1 MSTIIKKQSAQLVNN
16 MKKIIFTSR
25 LDGDTSRGAYHLCK
39 IAPQLS
45 ETYPDLQIIIIG
57 GGTEYPRI
65 AQISSKINLKLNR
78 ELIFALGTQSNPS
91 NFYDENTL
99 FVGVSR
105 AALEAMSRG
114 SPAIL
119 LGNEGY
125 LGLLDESKLKRA
137 LQTNFTCRGNP
148 ICTPEELLCEINLY
162 FSLPAPEQKH
172 LSHLSKQTVKKHFS
186 ADQMAR
192 ETLTFYRETIQFYSA
207 KPQKITLC
215 GYYGKGNLGDET
227 IYLALKN
234 AILKAT
240 SDRATIQILN
250 TKNPIKIA
258 KILLKTDLFVFGGG
272 SLIQNS
278 TSNASLFYYLAVIFA
293 ASVFAQN
300 KIMLANGIGPIK
312 GAVFHQKI
320 LERLTAHALNTFDF
334 ISVRDSTSREYL
346 RNLIPHRKIH
356 LVPDPALAIFENNS
370 QKLNR
375 QLIFSEE
382 SNYFLYI
389 PCARG
394 LKGAKITPAA
404 LRKTLKKL
412 EQTHSCKALLCILNP
427 PEDGALSEAIVDFE
441 STFPTTPTELCEILR
456 NARFTVSGRYH
467 GSLFSAAC
475 GVPTLS
481 VSDDPKLSALCKD
494 FGLYKC
500 PPTRAL
506 ADEISLAHHTAKMLS
521 HHQSNQKLILSQVEK
536 STTQTKAALKTIFT
550 RYRNN

>member
-1 MSTIIKKQSAQLVNN
+1 

-45 ETYPDLQIIIIG
+45 EKYPDLQIIIIG
-57 GGTEYPRI
+57 GGTEYPQI
-65 AQISSKINLKLNR
+65 AQISSEINQKLNR
-78 ELIFALGTQSNPS
+78 ELIFALGTQPNPS

-114 SPAIL
+114 SPTIL

-162 FSLPAPEQKH
+162 FSLPAPEQKR
-172 LSHLSKQTVKKHFS
+172 LSHLSKQTVKKHFT

-207 KPQKITLC
+207 KPKKITLC
-215 GYYGKGNLGDET
+215 GYYGKGNLGDE
-227 IYLALKN
+227 
-234 AILKAT
+234 AILLSIK
-240 SDRATIQILN
+240 RAIWESFGDCAKISILN

-278 TSNASLFYYLAVIFA
+278 TSNASLIYYLAVIFA
-293 ASVFAQN
+293 ASLLAQN

-312 GAVFHQKI
+312 GDVFPQKI

-334 ISVRDSTSREYL
+334 ISVRDSASREYL
-346 RNLIPHRKIH
+346 RNRLPHRKIH
-356 LVPDPALAIFENNS
+356 LVPDPALAIFENNP
-370 QKLNR
+370 QKLNQ
-375 QLIFSEE
+375 QLIFSEQ

-404 LRKTLKKL
+404 LRKTLQKL

-427 PEDGALSEAIVDFE
+427 PEDGALAEALVDLE
-441 STFPTTPTELCEILR
+441 GVSPTTPTELREILR
-456 NARFTVSGRYH
+456 NARFAVSGRYH
-467 GSLFSAAC
+467 GSLFAAAC
-475 GVPTLS
+475 GVPILS
-481 VSDDPKLSALCKD
+481 VSDDPKLAALCAD

-500 PPTRAL
+500 LPVRSL
-506 ADEISLAHHTAKMLS
+506 ADANLVAHHAAKMLAHH
-521 HHQSNQKLILSQVEK
+521 QNNQKLILDRVEK
-536 STTQTKAALKTIFT
+536 SAARTKVSLKTVFT
-550 RYRNN
+550 RYQNN

>member
-1 MSTIIKKQSAQLVNN
+1 

-45 ETYPDLQIIIIG
+45 EKYPDLQIIIIG
-57 GGTEYPRI
+57 GGTEYPKI
-65 AQISSKINLKLNR
+65 APMAQKINQKLNR
-78 ELIFALGTQSNPS
+78 ELILALGTQPNPS

-99 FVGVSR
+99 FIGVSR

-114 SPAIL
+114 SPTIL

-125 LGLLDESKLKRA
+125 LGLLDESKLNRA

-162 FSLPAPEQKH
+162 FSLPAPEQKR
-172 LSHLSKQTVKKHFS
+172 LSHLSKQTVKKHFT

-207 KPQKITLC
+207 KPPKITLC
-215 GYYGKGNLGDET
+215 GYYGKGNLGDEA

-234 AILKAT
+234 AILEAT

-258 KILLKTDLFVFGGG
+258 KVLLKTDLFVFGGG
-272 SLIQNS
+272 SLLQNS
-278 TSNASLFYYLAVIFA
+278 TSTASLFYYLAVIFA
-293 ASVFAQN
+293 ASLLAQN
-300 KIMLANGIGPIK
+300 KIMLSNGIGPIK
-312 GAVFHQKI
+312 GDVFPQKI

-334 ISVRDSTSREYL
+334 ISVRDSASREYL
-346 RNLIPHRKIH
+346 KNFLPHRKIH

-375 QLIFSEE
+375 QLIFSEQ

-394 LKGAKITPAA
+394 LKSAKITPAA

-427 PEDGALSEAIVDFE
+427 PEDGALAEVLVDLE
-441 STFPTTPTELCEILR
+441 GVSPATPTELREMLR
-456 NARFTVSGRYH
+456 NARFAVSGRYH
-467 GSLFSAAC
+467 GSLFAAAC
-475 GVPTLS
+475 GVPILS
-481 VSDDPKLSALCKD
+481 ASDDPKLAALCAD

-500 PPTRAL
+500 LPVRSL
-506 ADEISLAHHTAKMLS
+506 ADANLVAHHTAKMLS
-521 HHQSNQKLILSQVEK
+521 HHQNNQKLILARVEK
-536 STTQTKAALKTIFT
+536 STARTKAAFKTVFT
-550 RYRNN
+550 RYQNN